1 MKNGIYD
8 ETAPIIEFANSVK
21 SLGLKWCAGIDL
33 LPLYQGV
40 IAETGN
46 DNRMFVRKAERAGFE
61 NTHKLFTALQGAGVK
76 ASFARIDI
84 DLFNSLGGIS
94 LSFEE
99 QTRMLNAVINGV
111 KAVEPACRIIFNS
124 VDSID
129 NEKAKKW
136 FNRFQVSG
144 GKGFDIISLSYELN
158 AETFF
163 TLSQNNSFTAL
174 LVYVD
179 DIILAGDSLDEF
191 ARIKKVM
198 DEEFKIKDLGKLKYF
213 LGIEVA
219 HSKSGIS
226 ICQRKYCLNLLKDT
240 GLLGSK
246 PISTPCDTSVKLYQ
260 DNSAAYEDIQC
271 YRRLV

>member
-1 MKNGIYD
+1 MSKLCRMANVTLGTASDRLNDLKTKGIDTIYSVIGMKNGIYD
-8 ETAPIIEFANSVK
+8 EAAPIIEFANSVK

-163 TLSQNNSFTAL
+163 TLSQNMSDLSRRFDKDIMVDISGHEKVDDLDIGVADLDSAIELVPMEKGFGAVYADTAL
-174 LVYVD
+174 DTAVLV
-179 DIILAGDSLDEF
+179 A
-191 ARIKKVM
+191 
-198 DEEFKIKDLGKLKYF
+198 
-213 LGIEVA
+213 
-219 HSKSGIS
+219 
-226 ICQRKYCLNLLKDT
+226 
-240 GLLGSK
+240 
-246 PISTPCDTSVKLYQ
+246 
-260 DNSAAYEDIQC
+260 
-271 YRRLV
+271 

>member
-1 MKNGIYD
+1 MSKLCRMAKVTLGTASDRLNVLKTKGIDTIYSVIGMKNGIYD
-8 ETAPIIEFANSVK
+8 EAAPIIEFANSVK

-99 QTRMLNAVINGV
+99 QTRMINSCINAA
-111 KAVEPACRIIFNS
+111 KAVNPACQVILSTI
-124 VDSID
+124 DSSD

-136 FNRFQVSG
+136 FNRYQVSG
-144 GKGFDIISLSYELN
+144 GKPFDIISLNYELDS
-158 AETFF
+158 ETFYN
-163 TLSQNNSFTAL
+163 LSMNMSDLSRRFEAKIIVDISRQDNPLSADIAL
-174 LVYVD
+174 EDLDSAISIVPLDMGFGTVYSD
-179 DIILAGDSLDEF
+179 KGLDE
-191 ARIKKVM
+191 AI
-198 DEEFKIKDLGKLKYF
+198 L
-213 LGIEVA
+213 VA
-219 HSKSGIS
+219 
-226 ICQRKYCLNLLKDT
+226 
-240 GLLGSK
+240 
-246 PISTPCDTSVKLYQ
+246 
-260 DNSAAYEDIQC
+260 
-271 YRRLV
+271 